1 MTEIFQKEMRMIFT
15 VIIKKLLVSKKINSQ
30 LRQVDKTTLGST
42 SKDSSQRCQDLIAIS
57 KVKAKMYTHL
67 SISRIASTI
76 VRCILKMKS
85 ILRKKERL
93 SSIRKN

>member
-1 MTEIFQKEMRMIFT
+1 
-15 VIIKKLLVSKKINSQ
+15 
-30 LRQVDKTTLGST
+30 
-42 SKDSSQRCQDLIAIS
+42 
-57 KVKAKMYTHL
+57 L
-67 SISRIASTI
+67 SISRIASMI